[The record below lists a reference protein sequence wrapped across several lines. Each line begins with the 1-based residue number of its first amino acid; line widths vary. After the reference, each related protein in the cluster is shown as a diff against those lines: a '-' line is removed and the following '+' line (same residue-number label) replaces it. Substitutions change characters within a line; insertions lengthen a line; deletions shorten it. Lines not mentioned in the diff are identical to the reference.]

1 MRDAYLNTRQYGINL
16 LFIGPSRFE
25 LFLMIHFPSEWIVLS
40 FMNTI
45 TLQRLCSASALGVN
59 PCQFRLNF
67 GTALPM

>member
-45 TLQRLCSASALGVN
+45 TLQRLCSASAV
-59 PCQFRLNF
+59 
-67 GTALPM
+67 A